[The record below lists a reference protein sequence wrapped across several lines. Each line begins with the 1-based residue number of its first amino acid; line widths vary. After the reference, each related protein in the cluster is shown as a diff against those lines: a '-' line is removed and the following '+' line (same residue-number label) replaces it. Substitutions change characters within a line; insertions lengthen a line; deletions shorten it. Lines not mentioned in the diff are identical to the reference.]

1 MMKVPFDQETGVAPR
16 CLPLHLNICQRRPEP
31 SLRGL
36 FSFLGTLLSVV
47 GPLPTFFDF
56 PLFFFFSQPFSLPN
70 RRALPPPHVTLAAL
84 AALGLTP
91 SKA

>member
-31 SLRGL
+31 SLGVL
-36 FSFLGTLLSVV
+36 FSFLGALLSVV

-56 PLFFFFSQPFSLPN
+56 PLFFFPSRSLCLTEGLCP
-70 RRALPPPHVTLAAL
+70 LPT
-84 AALGLTP
+84 
-91 SKA
+91 

>member
-1 MMKVPFDQETGVAPR
+1 MAPR

-31 SLRGL
+31 SLGGL
-36 FSFLGTLLSVV
+36 FSFLGALLSVV

-56 PLFFFFSQPFSLPN
+56 PLFFFSQPFSLPN

-84 AALGLTP
+84 GLTP
-91 SKA
+91 SKV